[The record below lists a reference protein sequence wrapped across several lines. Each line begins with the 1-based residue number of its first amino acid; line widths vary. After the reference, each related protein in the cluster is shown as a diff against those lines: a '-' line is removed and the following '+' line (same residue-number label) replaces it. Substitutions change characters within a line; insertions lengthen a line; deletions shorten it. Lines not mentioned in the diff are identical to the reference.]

1 MTVPMIVW
9 QPTAARRSR
18 RRTDRMSVIES
29 DQSGASGSM
38 KRQRVLEPLWLLQG
52 RRDTLDAKA
61 HPVLPSRID
70 HENLAVQIQ
79 KHIQVWIARRRP
91 HL

>member
-1 MTVPMIVW
+1 MTVSVIMDQSP
-9 QPTAARRSR
+9 ASRRSR

-29 DQSGASGSM
+29 DQSLASGSM
-38 KRQRVLEPLWLLQG
+38 KRQRIVEPLWLLQG
-52 RRDTLDAKA
+52 RRDTLGAKA

-79 KHIQVWIARRRP
+79 KHIQTWITRRLP
-91 HL
+91 L